1 MTSTTIHITVTDK
14 DILAHKVDCYGYFV
28 SHNAL
33 AGKKLPADLKHFQD
47 THYSDLSAWLTA
59 TKFKASALE
68 TRTLSLMIDGKLAT
82 VVFVGLGSTQD
93 KTHHIERYRR
103 ALGKMVRAAKQQS
116 AESLAF
122 ALPDA
127 ALFEVETEYLAEQTA
142 IIADMANYYFGDF
155 ITSEEAQDKPLK
167 NIIITADK
175 ALKKDIERG
184 IKAGHVIGQAVN
196 TARHWIDLP
205 PSDLTPDH
213 VVAHAKEIAR
223 KGDLKITT
231 FSEKQINAMGMGGL
245 GGVSRGSELDCHLIV
260 MEYHANKKDNK
271 KKNAPTIAFVGKGIT
286 FDSGGLS
293 LKPAASMET
302 MKDDMSGAA
311 AVINVMGA
319 LAELKPEVNV
329 IGVAAV
335 AENMPSGTA
344 LKPGDIVRFYNGKT
358 AEVKNTDAEGRLI
371 LADALS
377 YAVKHYDLDAIID
390 IATLTGACPIALG
403 PYFTAVMSQ
412 HDELVD
418 ALYEAAELSGDRVWE
433 LPLDDDFKP
442 SIKTP
447 VADMANITDRKYG
460 AQTVCAA
467 FFLQHFVA
475 DVPWA
480 HLDIAGTAFDVPD
493 LPYYRPGA
501 TGAGVRLLISVAMN
515 WNQD

>member
-1 MTSTTIHITVTDK
+1 MIKTMVTDK
-14 DILAHKVDCYGYFV
+14 DILSHKVDCYGYFV

-33 AGKKLPADLKHFQD
+33 DAKKLPADLKRFQD
-47 THYSDLSAWLTA
+47 AHYPDLSAWLTA
-59 TKFKASALE
+59 TKFKANALE

-82 VVFVGLGSTQD
+82 VVFVGLGSSHE

-103 ALGKMVRAAKQQS
+103 AVGKLVRAAKQQS

-122 ALPDA
+122 ALPQA
-127 ALFEVETEYLAEQTA
+127 ELFEVETEYLAQQTA
-142 IIADMANYYFGDF
+142 VIADMANYYFGDF
-155 ITSEEAQDKPLK
+155 ITSEEAKDKLLK
-167 NIIITADK
+167 NIVISADK
-175 ALKKDIERG
+175 ALKKEIERG
-184 IKAGHVIGQAVN
+184 LHDGSIIGHAVN
-196 TARHWIDLP
+196 NARHWIDLP

-213 VVAHAKEIAR
+213 VVSHAKEIAR
-223 KGDLKITT
+223 KSDLKITT
-231 FSEKQINAMGMGGL
+231 FNEKQINAMGMGGL

-260 MEYHANKKDNK
+260 MEYQTK
-271 KKNAPTIAFVGKGIT
+271 KKNAPTVAFVGKGIT

-319 LAELKPEVNV
+319 LAELKPDINV

-377 YAVKHYDLDAIID
+377 YAVKHYKLDAIID

-412 HDELVD
+412 HDELIETI
-418 ALYEAAELSGDRVWE
+418 YEAADLSGDRVWE

-467 FFLQHFVA
+467 FFLQHFVS

-501 TGAGVRLLISVAMN
+501 TGAGVRLLIAVAMN
-515 WNQD
+515 WDEFSV